1 MTTEY
6 LMIYNL
12 LEKLVAEMQEQN
24 RRLANIQ
31 EELGNIKR
39 RM

>member
-24 RRLANIQ
+24 RCLADIK

>member
-1 MTTEY
+1 MTSEY

>member
-1 MTTEY
+1 MSSEY

-12 LEKLVAEMQEQN
+12 LEKLVAEIQESN

-39 RM
+39 RI